1 METKGITVYCASS
14 TAVSDSYFE
23 AARRLGTLIARSGL
37 PLITGAGNMGLM
49 GAVNDAAISAGGVTI
64 GVIPRFMVERGWHH
78 TGLSQLIVTDGMHSR
93 KETMASLARGVIA
106 LPGGIGT
113 FEELME
119 IITWRQLG
127 LYDGNI
133 VIYNVDG
140 YYDNLL
146 AMLDTAMERGFMKAD
161 HSRLWTVATAA
172 AEALAKASAEPDRL
186 SLTPKF

>member
-161 HSRLWTVATAA
+161 HSRLWTVANDA

>member
-49 GAVNDAAISAGGVTI
+49 VAVNDAAISAGGVTI

-161 HSRLWTVATAA
+161 HSRLWTVATDA

>member
-14 TAVSDSYFE
+14 TAVADSYFE
-23 AARRLGTLIARSGL
+23 AARELGTLIARSGL

-49 GAVNDAAISAGGVTI
+49 GAVNDAALAAGGVTV

-78 TGLSQLIVTDGMHSR
+78 TGLSRLIVTDGMHSR

-133 VIYNVDG
+133 VIFNVDG

-146 AMLDTAMERGFMKAD
+146 AMLGTAVERGFMKAD
-161 HSRLWTVATAA
+161 HRRLWSVAADAVEAVAMATA
-172 AEALAKASAEPDRL
+172 EPSPL
-186 SLTPKF
+186 TLTPKF

>member
-161 HSRLWTVATAA
+161 HSRLWTVATDA

>member
-161 HSRLWTVATAA
+161 HSRLWTVATDA
-172 AEALAKASAEPDRL
+172 AEALAKASAEPDRF

>member
-49 GAVNDAAISAGGVTI
+49 GAVNDAAITAGGVTI

-161 HSRLWTVATAA
+161 HSRLWTVATDA